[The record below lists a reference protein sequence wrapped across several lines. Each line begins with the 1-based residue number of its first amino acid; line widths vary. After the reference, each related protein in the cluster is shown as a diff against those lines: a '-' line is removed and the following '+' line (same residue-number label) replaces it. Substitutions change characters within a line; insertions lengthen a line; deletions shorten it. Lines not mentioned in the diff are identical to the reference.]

1 MAEMKIDQATARP
14 IRPGP
19 HEAKPPPAR
28 VRRPPAARVA
38 IVQGAYLVAA
48 GLWPILDLGGF
59 RKVTGP
65 KFEGWL
71 PKGVGACMANIGA
84 ALGAAGL
91 RGKVAR
97 ELRILGVH
105 GAELRRHGLLVC
117 RAPPPHLAG
126 VPPQRHHPAR
136 FRRSL
141 GVRRVARVAG
151 RTPPPGSRVRLI
163 RERRG
168 PQRSST
174 G

>member
-1 MAEMKIDQATARP
+1 MAEIKIDQATARP

-48 GLWPILDLGGF
+48 GLWPILDPGGF
-59 RKVTGP
+59 MKVTGP

-84 ALGAAGL
+84 ALGAAGT

-97 ELRILGVH
+97 ELRLLG
-105 GAELRRHGLLVC
+105 
-117 RAPPPHLAG
+117 AG
-126 VPPQRHHPAR
+126 TALTFATMDLWHAG
-136 FRRSL
+136 FRRSE
-141 GVRRVARVAG
+141 G
-151 RTPPPGSRVRLI
+151 TRLN
-163 RERRG
+163 
-168 PQRSST
+168 SSHLVISYA
-174 G
+174 